1 MTHQIYST
9 KYYSQLPARA
19 LESSNIMSLMQKGKA
34 GPKKGNLVVNS
45 LVVGGHGSLLER
57 LSESGVSVTC
67 AGNIWDIVS
76 FVLQR

>member
-1 MTHQIYST
+1 
-9 KYYSQLPARA
+9 
-19 LESSNIMSLMQKGKA
+19 MSLMQKGKA

-57 LSESGVSVTC
+57 FSESGVSVTC
-67 AGNIWDIVS
+67 AGNIWGFVS

>member
-1 MTHQIYST
+1 
-9 KYYSQLPARA
+9 
-19 LESSNIMSLMQKGKA
+19 MSLMQKGKA